1 MSHCNITL
9 PRERD
14 WAFVLKIALLEAEK
28 RVLSDRLLSAEN
40 SLESIFDR
48 IKRGDEVYLDYPNGD
63 RIYIQAK
70 PEEAD
75 KS

>member
-14 WAFVLKIALLEAEK
+14 WDFMRAIAVLKAEK
-28 RVLSDRLLSAEN
+28 TVLEDRLQSAER

-48 IKRGDEVYLDYPNGD
+48 IKRGEEVYLDYPNGD

-70 PEEAD
+70 PEEGD
-75 KS
+75 KP